1 MALILGAFYFSSYT
15 FASSW
20 KSAEWLKLGRYHQSI
35 FGYKSEADGPGYF
48 LHSNGRTR
56 PDLEFEALVNGIQ
69 SPKVEDPNQHPICRF
84 PARTHYLLKIFP
96 HLKKTEVVCENFEA
110 FRARLSARSVSLV
123 FSSYYLNNP
132 ASSFGHTFIRLGK
145 NEYKK
150 LNDET
155 RTELLDTGINYGAST
170 GDAGALTYV
179 LGAFV
184 GYFYGTY
191 NSIPYYYKVREYND
205 FESRDL
211 WTYHLDFNQQEIDQL
226 VRHIWEL
233 GHGDFR
239 YYFLTE
245 NCSYH
250 ALTMLETI
258 RPGLELVKHLP
269 RAYIIPS
276 DTLKVAVSQK
286 IVKEITYR
294 PSASTQFYRHLKELD
309 ENEKMAMK
317 EIAQGKNPRLN
328 LPLEKQALVYDS
340 ALSLVD
346 YKFAKE
352 ILKEEKDAHALK
364 RPILLKRS
372 EIPLRSSDLNYDTF
386 SQSKPHE
393 GHNSGRLLLGTTFLE
408 DSSFLNVDY
417 RFAFHDF
424 LDYQKSY
431 MPNSRV
437 EMLSMRTISDGK
449 QISLTDVN
457 LADYYSLG
465 AFDEFT
471 KSYSW
476 KLKFGQWQTFR
487 KGDEGLTT
495 HGAVAGYG
503 HSFTTRFVTPFI
515 LASFESSYVS
525 EELHKMKFAWGADIG
540 FLTHFSD
547 NLRHSTFYELR
558 FHPWEEST
566 LKNEIR
572 WSNVS
577 YGIGLFHHTQTK
589 LGFSEF
595 GLNMMV
601 YTQ

>member
-1 MALILGAFYFSSYT
+1 MALFLGASYFSSYT

-20 KSAEWLKLGRYHQSI
+20 KSAEWLKLGRYHKSI
-35 FGYKSEADGPGYF
+35 FGYKSEADGPGFF
-48 LHSNGRTR
+48 LHPDGRTR
-56 PDLEFEALVNGIQ
+56 PDLEFEAIVRGIQ
-69 SPKVEDPNQHPICRF
+69 SPESDDPNKHPTCRF
-84 PARTHYLLKIFP
+84 PARTNFILKTFP
-96 HLKKTEVVCENFEA
+96 HLKKTDILCEKFES
-110 FRARLSARSVSLV
+110 FRTRVSAKSISLV

-145 NEYKK
+145 NEYNKSNNGIK
-150 LNDET
+150 
-155 RTELLDTGINYGAST
+155 TELLDTGINYGAST

-211 WTYHLDFNQQEIDQL
+211 WTYHLDFNQTEIDQL

-258 RPGLELVKHLP
+258 RPGLQLVKHLP
-269 RAYIIPS
+269 ENYIIPS
-276 DTLKVAVSQK
+276 DTLKVAVNQK

-294 PSASTQFYRHLKELD
+294 PSASTQFYRHLEELD
-309 ENEKMAMK
+309 ENDKKIMK
-317 EIAQGKNPRLN
+317 NIVHGKNSPIN
-328 LPLEKQALVYDS
+328 LTLEKKALIYDS
-340 ALSLVD
+340 ALSFVD
-346 YKFAKE
+346 YKYAKE
-352 ILKEEKDAHALK
+352 IIKEDREAQALK

-372 EIPLRSSDLNYDTF
+372 EILVRSSDLNYDKY

-393 GHNSGRLLLGTTFLE
+393 GHDSGRFLLGSTFLE
-408 DSSFLNVDY
+408 NSSFLNLDY

-424 LDYQKSY
+424 LDFQKSY

-437 EMLSMRTISDGK
+437 EMLSMRTITDGRK
-449 QISLTDVN
+449 FSLTDVN

-487 KGDEGLTT
+487 KGNQGLTT

-503 HSFTTRFVTPFI
+503 HSFTTSLVTPFI
-515 LASFESSYVS
+515 LASVETSYVS
-525 EELHKMKFAWGADIG
+525 EELHMMKFAYGADIG
-540 FLTHFSD
+540 FLTHFTD
-547 NLRHSTFYELR
+547 NLRHSTFFELR
-558 FHPWEEST
+558 FYPWEETT

-572 WSNVS
+572 WSYVS
-577 YGIGLFHHTQTK
+577 YGFGVFHHAQTK

-595 GLNMMV
+595 GVNMMV